1 MSEHSLQRFASS
13 KLSCLFGT
21 GRAVVLKYHSVLA
34 SPDPMRPGETT
45 AEEFDAQMAV
55 VAASLKSQ
63 TLGELIDGR
72 RASAKGN
79 TVVVT
84 FDDGYRDNHD
94 VALPIMKK
102 HGVRA
107 TFFVSTGYLEG
118 DAMWNDRL
126 IEAMRSSVGRTVD
139 LAEAGLGTVAVDT
152 LETAGRTVQRALA
165 AIKRWPQQQRAS
177 FVDRFVQVSGLSPKN
192 RIMMDAAEV
201 AALARAGMEVG
212 AHTVTHP
219 ILSTLSPEESW
230 SEIAHSKEALERIVG
245 REVRTFAYPNGRP
258 DKDFT
263 EEDVQRV
270 MKAGF
275 IGAVTTEWGCAT
287 PRSNDFRI
295 PRQGIWGK
303 NRAKLWLQLLRNFR
317 A

>member
-1 MSEHSLQRFASS
+1 MRGHSLQRFASPR
-13 KLSCLFGT
+13 LTRVFGA

-34 SPDPMRPGETT
+34 APDPMRPGETT

-55 VAASLKSQ
+55 VAASFRNQ
-63 TLGELIDGR
+63 TLGEFMDSR
-72 RASAKGN
+72 RAAPTEN

-84 FDDGYRDNHD
+84 FDDGYKDNHD

-102 HGVRA
+102 HGIRA
-107 TFFVSTGYLEG
+107 TMFVATGYLDGE
-118 DAMWNDRL
+118 AMWNDRL
-126 IEAMRSSVGRTVD
+126 IEAMRVSVGCTVD
-139 LAEAGLGTVAVDT
+139 LADAGLGAVAIDT
-152 LETAGRTVQRALA
+152 LETAGRTAQRVLS
-165 AIKRWPQQQRAS
+165 AIKRLPQQQRAE
-177 FVDRFVQVSGLSPKN
+177 FVDRFVRASGGRSEK
-192 RIMMDAAEV
+192 RVMMNAAEV
-201 AALARAGMEVG
+201 AALANAGMEVG

-230 SEIAHSKEALERIVG
+230 NEITSSKQALERIVG
-245 REVRTFAYPNGRP
+245 QEVRTFAYPNGRP

-263 EEDVQRV
+263 DGDVQLV

-287 PRSNDFRI
+287 RKSNAFRI

-303 NRAKLWLQLLRNFR
+303 SRTKLWLQLMRNFG